1 MTSDDRML
9 QDHKATYVG
18 FLKFSAYG
26 SAAVVAILVLMALF
40 LL

>member
-1 MTSDDRML
+1 MSTDDRML

-26 SAAVVAILVLMALF
+26 AAGVALVLILMALF
-40 LL
+40 LV

>member
-1 MTSDDRML
+1 MSTDDRML

-26 SAAVVAILVLMALF
+26 AAAVAVVLLLMALF
-40 LL
+40 LV